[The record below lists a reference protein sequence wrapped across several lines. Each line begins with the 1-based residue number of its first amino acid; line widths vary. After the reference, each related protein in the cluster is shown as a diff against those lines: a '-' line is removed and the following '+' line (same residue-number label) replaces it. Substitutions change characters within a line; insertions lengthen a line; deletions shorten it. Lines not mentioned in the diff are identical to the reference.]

1 MYNIPDISQPFN
13 KTCHDVMISSCHP
26 TVQDQDNSD
35 NNTIFVQGLGD
46 DYTVESV
53 ADFFKQIG
61 IIKVD
66 HMVVIRVFYVNV
78 DLKVFPVWPSD
89 SR

>member
-1 MYNIPDISQPFN
+1 MDKMTVVFLASHH
-13 KTCHDVMISSCHP
+13 KSSFHFYYLSICFSLP

-61 IIKVD
+61 IIKVALQCYMFKAFS
-66 HMVVIRVFYVNV
+66 H
-78 DLKVFPVWPSD
+78 
-89 SR
+89 

>member
-1 MYNIPDISQPFN
+1 M
-13 KTCHDVMISSCHP
+13 H
-26 TVQDQDNSD
+26 DQDNSD

-46 DYTVESV
+46 DYTVETV

-66 HMVVIRVFYVNV
+66 FPARPRLF
-78 DLKVFPVWPSD
+78 DLKSEEGGK
-89 SR
+89 S

>member
-1 MYNIPDISQPFN
+1 MQPTACFIALGGFLASHH
-13 KTCHDVMISSCHP
+13 KSSFQFYYLSICFFPP

-61 IIKVD
+61 IIKVALQCY
-66 HMVVIRVFYVNV
+66 MF
-78 DLKVFPVWPSD
+78 KVFSH
-89 SR
+89 